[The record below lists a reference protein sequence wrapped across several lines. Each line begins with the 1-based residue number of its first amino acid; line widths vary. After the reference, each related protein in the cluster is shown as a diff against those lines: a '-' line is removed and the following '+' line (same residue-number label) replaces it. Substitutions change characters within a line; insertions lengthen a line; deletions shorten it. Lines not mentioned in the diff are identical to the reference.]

1 MTSQLEK
8 DSAYN
13 TILEEAPDT
22 KHWQASVKGILWE
35 ILETAVWTLVI
46 FFLVR
51 LAVQNFRIEMQ
62 SMEPN
67 LHDGQSIIASKLVYH
82 LHPPERG
89 DIIVFHAPSNP
100 GKDYI
105 KRVVGLPGEEVE
117 LREGQV
123 YIDGARLEETYVTHS
138 GKSSW
143 GPEVVGESEYFVL
156 GDNRSNSNDSRNW
169 GMLDGEAIIGK
180 AWISYWPP
188 QEWGL
193 APHYSFVSG

>member
-8 DSAYN
+8 DSAYD
-13 TILEEAPDT
+13 TILEEAADPRDWSART
-22 KHWQASVKGILWE
+22 KGILRE
-35 ILETAVWTLVI
+35 IVETAVWTLVI

-51 LAVQNFRIEMQ
+51 LVVQNFRIEMQ

-67 LHDGQSIIASKLVYH
+67 LHDGQSIIANKLVYY

-89 DIIVFHAPSNP
+89 DIIVFQAPSNP

-105 KRVVGLPGEEVE
+105 KRIIGLPGEEVAI
-117 LREGQV
+117 REGQV
-123 YIDGARLEETYVTHS
+123 YIDGARLEETYVARPARR
-138 GKSSW
+138 SW

-169 GMLDGEAIIGK
+169 GMLDEEAIIGK
-180 AWISYWPP
+180 AWFS
-188 QEWGL
+188 
-193 APHYSFVSG
+193 